1 MKTNEVRYQ
10 WTEVELPVCQ
20 FIVFAF
26 RGPGVKKIRD
36 RFTFL
41 ILENHIN
48 QPSVVFGVGE
58 AGFDRLGMKIKVTET
73 NLQTDKEEAL
83 PIWNTFV
90 FLIYHRAPFIH
101 NLCQA
106 PWTVFEFDQV
116 T

>member
-48 QPSVVFGVGE
+48 QPLVVFGVGE
-58 AGFDRLGMKIKVTET
+58 PGFDKLGPKIKVET
-73 NLQTDKEEAL
+73 NLQTDKEGTF
-83 PIWNTFV
+83 PILKTFA
-90 FLIYHRAPFIH
+90 FLVYHGAPPIYNCRQI
-101 NLCQA
+101 LR
-106 PWTVFEFDQV
+106 TVFQLDQV
-116 T
+116 A